1 MPGVV
6 PQMAQR
12 ESKAHIECGAVRKFA
27 GRTAFFASLFL
38 FLVRA
43 SAAPPQPPYR
53 FSSWTTENGL
63 PQNSIQ
69 ALLQTRDGYLWISTL
84 DGLVRF
90 DGLRFRVFN
99 RQNTPALTTDGF
111 SFFALLEDRQG
122 CLWAGTL
129 TGGAVRY
136 CNGTFT
142 SLTVKDG
149 LPNNTV
155 VRIDEDEEGTVW
167 IFTNP
172 GLAKWQNGRLIRVAP
187 EPGSPFNPYL
197 TTSNYNVGA
206 DGYLFG
212 LWRMEAHGWQRFAYG
227 HWSHFPLPFPLKDP
241 SKLHILSSI
250 EDSQHRFWYRLPDT
264 PDVYYCVEGGV
275 LTQYAGIPPEYFV
288 TYKDR
293 RGYLW
298 AYTGAGQCIVWKN
311 GRSIA
316 LPGFSTPF
324 VYRVLEDREGTVWI
338 GTAKEGLYRADPQAI
353 TSYQHPNG
361 SQWNIVEPVLQD
373 RTGAIWFGSRL
384 GLFRFDNGK
393 YQNFYHA
400 GEANARMAWR
410 NIVSAIYEDQDGTI
424 WTGTWSGLAKLK
436 GAHLISDSASA
447 EIQGRVNA
455 VLRDRAGDLWVGGE
469 NGLYRIRGGH
479 CTQLR
484 RADGLASDS
493 PYVQTI
499 FEDHRG
505 TLWIGTASG
514 LARSD
519 QGRFSM
525 LPAAAGASITALHE
539 DAVGVLWIGTYD
551 TGLARLD
558 GETFTR
564 YTEKDGLFNNGVFQI
579 LEDEKGFL
587 WLSCH
592 LGIYRLWK
600 QDLNDFAAGRISLIT
615 SSHFGKADGLLSV
628 ECSSQGQP
636 TGFKASDGKL
646 WFPTAQGLAV
656 VDPKAV
662 TFNRQPPPVAIE
674 DLSVDGHATDFHAG
688 VKIKPGQENLEMQYT
703 ALSLVR
709 SQQIRFRYRLE
720 GLDTSWINAGARRTA
735 YYSRIPPGT
744 YTFRVIAANSDGIW
758 NMQGA
763 HLTVQ
768 VLPPFYSTW
777 WFRLLS
783 ALTIAGLVYLT
794 WRRRTAQWEQRQAT
808 QRAFSRELLASQERE
823 RKRIA
828 AELHDSIG
836 QRLVVIKNLAL
847 LRLQDQNGS
856 PAAREQV
863 EEICTEASSGI
874 AEVREI
880 SHDLRPYQLDRLG
893 LTKALES
900 MVESV
905 GKASTTTFSA
915 SIDDIDDL
923 FTPEF
928 QIGFYRITQ
937 ECLSNILKHAEATEA
952 KVVVRRSGTRLQLTV
967 SDNGKGFTTSGA
979 YTEARK
985 GGFGLINISER
996 VELFAGKLEIQSA
1009 PTKGATINIDIDTD
1023 GLRYVQ

>member
-1 MPGVV
+1 MCGTFRGF
-6 PQMAQR
+6 AQR
-12 ESKAHIECGAVRKFA
+12 TGLFA
-27 GRTAFFASLFL
+27 YLLLFLLPASL
-38 FLVRA
+38 A
-43 SAAPPQPPYR
+43 QPPYR
-53 FSSWTTENGL
+53 FFSWTTENGL
-63 PQNSIQ
+63 PQNSVQ
-69 ALLQTRDGYLWISTL
+69 ALLQTRDGYLWMSTL

-90 DGLRFRVFN
+90 DGLRFRIFN
-99 RQNTPALTTDGF
+99 RQNTPALTTNGF

-129 TGGAVRY
+129 TGGAIRY

-167 IFTNP
+167 IYTAP

-197 TTSNYNVGA
+197 AASNYNIGA

-227 HWSHFPLPFPLKDP
+227 HWSHFPLPFPLRDP
-241 SKLHILSSI
+241 AKLHILSSI
-250 EDSQHRFWYRLPDT
+250 EDSLHRFWYKLPET
-264 PDVYYCVEGGV
+264 PNVYYCVDRGV
-275 LTQYAGIPPEYFV
+275 LTQYSGISSEDFV

-293 RGYLW
+293 LGNLW
-298 AYTGAGQCIVWKN
+298 AYNRAGDSRLWKD
-311 GRSIA
+311 GHSTA

-324 VYRVLEDREGTVWI
+324 AYRVLEDREGTLWI

-353 TSYQHPNG
+353 AMYQHPNG
-361 SQWNIVEPVLQD
+361 SQWNVVEPVLQD
-373 RTGAIWFGSRL
+373 RTGSVWFGSRL
-384 GLFRFDNGK
+384 GLFRLNKGK
-393 YQNFYHA
+393 YENFYHA
-400 GEANARMAWR
+400 GMASKRMAWE
-410 NIVSAIYEDQDGTI
+410 NIVSAIYEDRDGTI
-424 WTGTWSGLAKLK
+424 WTGTWNGLSKLE
-436 GAHLISDSASA
+436 GSHLVAEPSSAT
-447 EIQGRVNA
+447 IQGRINA
-455 VLRDRAGDLWVGGE
+455 ILRDRTGDLWVGGDK
-469 NGLYRIRGGH
+469 GLYRIHAGH
-479 CTQLR
+479 CTQLG
-484 RADGLASDS
+484 RADGLPSDS
-493 PYVQTI
+493 PYVQTL
-499 FEDHRG
+499 FEDRRG

-519 QGRFSM
+519 RGRFSM
-525 LPAAAGASITALHE
+525 LPAAADLNITALYE

-558 GETFTR
+558 RETFTR

-579 LEDEKGFL
+579 LEDEQGFL
-587 WLSCH
+587 WLSSH
-592 LGIYRLWK
+592 LGIYRIKK
-600 QDLNDFAAGRISLIT
+600 QDLNDFSAGRISLIT
-615 SSHFGKADGLLSV
+615 SSHFGKGDGLLSV

-636 TGFKASDGKL
+636 TGFKARDGKL
-646 WFPTAQGLAV
+646 WFPTTQGLAV

-662 TFNRQPPPVAIE
+662 KFNRQPPPVVIE
-674 DLSVDGHATDFHAG
+674 ELTVDGHATDFHAG
-688 VKIKPGQENLEMQYT
+688 VTIKPGQENLEIQYT
-703 ALSLVR
+703 ALSLVK

-720 GLDTSWINAGARRTA
+720 GLDPNWINAGARRTA
-735 YYSRIPPGT
+735 YYSRIPAGS

-758 NMQGA
+758 NEIGA
-763 HLTVQ
+763 RLEVH

-783 ALTIAGLVYLT
+783 TLAIAGVIYLI
-794 WRRRTAQWEQRQAT
+794 WRLRTAQWKQRQAA

-847 LRLQDQNGS
+847 LRLQNLNGNLIE
-856 PAAREQV
+856 REQV
-863 EEICTEASSGI
+863 EEICTEASSAI
-874 AEVREI
+874 TEVREI

-893 LTKALES
+893 LTKALRS

-905 GKASTTTFSA
+905 GKASTTVFSA

-923 FTPEF
+923 FTPEY

-937 ECLSNILKHAEATEA
+937 ECLSNILKHAEASEA
-952 KVVVRRSGTRLQLTV
+952 KVVVRRNGTRLQLLV
-967 SDNGKGFTTSGA
+967 SDNGKGFTTGGTN
-979 YTEARK
+979 TEVRK
-985 GGFGLINISER
+985 GGFGLINLSER
-996 VELFAGKLEIQSA
+996 VQLFAGKLEIQSV
-1009 PTKGATINIDIDTD
+1009 PMKGATINIDIDTNELRD
-1023 GLRYVQ
+1023 GR

>member
-1 MPGVV
+1 
-6 PQMAQR
+6 MARRQ
-12 ESKAHIECGAVRKFA
+12 SGAYTECGTFRRVAR
-27 GRTAFFASLFL
+27 GTAFFAHLFL

-43 SAAPPQPPYR
+43 SPGPPPYR

-63 PQNSIQ
+63 PQNSIS
-69 ALLQTRDGYLWISTL
+69 ALLQTRDGYLWMSTW

-90 DGLRFRVFN
+90 DGLRFRIFN
-99 RQNTPALTTDGF
+99 RQNTPALTSNGF
-111 SFFALLEDRQG
+111 SFFTLLEDRQG

-155 VRIDEDEEGTVW
+155 VRIDEDEEGSIW

-172 GLAKWQNGRLIRVAP
+172 GLAKWRNGRLIRVAP

-197 TTSNYNVGA
+197 TASSYNIGA
-206 DGYLFG
+206 DGSYFG
-212 LWRMEAHGWQRFAYG
+212 LWRMDVHGWQRFAYG
-227 HWSHFPLPFPLKDP
+227 HWSPFPLPFHLKDP

-250 EDSQHRFWYRLPDT
+250 EDSQHRFWYRLPET
-264 PDVYYCVEGGV
+264 PNVYYCVQDGV
-275 LTQYAGIPPEYFV
+275 LTQYAGIPSEYFV

-298 AYTGAGQCIVWKN
+298 ATTAAGHCILWKD
-311 GRSIA
+311 GRSA
-316 LPGFSTPF
+316 PLPGLSTPF
-324 VYRVLEDREGTVWI
+324 MYRVLEDREGTVWV

-353 TSYQHPNG
+353 TIYQHPKG
-361 SQWNIVEPVLQD
+361 SQWNVVEPVLQD
-373 RTGAIWFGSRL
+373 RAGSIWFGSRL

-393 YQNFYHA
+393 YENFYHA
-400 GEANARMAWR
+400 GKARERMDWD
-410 NIVSAIYEDQDGTI
+410 NIVSAIYEDRDGTI
-424 WTGTWSGLAKLK
+424 WAGTWSGLSKRE
-436 GAHLISDSASA
+436 GAHLTSDPASA
-447 EIQGRVNA
+447 EIQGRINA
-455 VLRDRAGDLWVGGE
+455 ILRDRAGDLWVGGE
-469 NGLYRIRGGH
+469 KGLYQIHRGH
-479 CTQLR
+479 CTRLGR
-484 RADGLASDS
+484 GDGLAIDS

-499 FEDHRG
+499 FEDHQG
-505 TLWIGTASG
+505 TLWIGTATG

-525 LPAAAGASITALHE
+525 LPATAGLSITALHE
-539 DAVGVLWIGTYD
+539 DAAGVLWIGTYD
-551 TGLARLD
+551 NGLARLD
-558 GETFTR
+558 RETFTR

-592 LGIYRLWK
+592 LGIYRIKK
-600 QDLNDFAAGRISLIT
+600 QDLNDFSAGRISLIT
-615 SSHFGKADGLLSV
+615 SSYFGKADGLLSV

-636 TGFKASDGKL
+636 TGFNARDGKL
-646 WFPTAQGLAV
+646 WFPTTQGLAL

-662 TFNRQPPPVAIE
+662 QFNRQPPPVAIE
-674 DLSVDGHATDFHAG
+674 ELTVDGHATDFHAG
-688 VKIKPGQENLEMQYT
+688 VKIKPGQGNLEIQYT
-703 ALSLVR
+703 ALSLVK

-720 GLDTSWINAGARRTA
+720 GFDVNWINAGARRTA
-735 YYSRIPPGT
+735 YYSRIPPGS
-744 YTFRVIAANSDGIW
+744 YTFRVMAANSDGIW
-758 NMQGA
+758 NMKGSRLA
-763 HLTVQ
+763 VQ
-768 VLPPFYSTW
+768 VLPPFQSTW

-783 ALTIAGLVYLT
+783 ALSLAGLLYLT
-794 WRRRTAQWEQRQAT
+794 WRQRTAQWKQRQAK
-808 QRAFSRELLASQERE
+808 QRTFSRELLASQERE

-828 AELHDSIG
+828 GELHDSIG

-847 LRLQDQNGS
+847 LRLQDQNGHLV
-856 PAAREQV
+856 AREQI
-863 EEICTEASSGI
+863 EDICTEASSAI

-880 SHDLRPYQLDRLG
+880 SYNLRPYQLDRLG

-937 ECLSNILKHAEATEA
+937 ECLSNILKHAEASEA
-952 KVVVRRSGTRLQLTV
+952 KVVVRRSGTRLRLSV

-979 YTEARK
+979 FTELRN

-996 VELFAGKLEIQSA
+996 VQLFAGKLEVQSG
-1009 PTKGATINIDIDTD
+1009 PMKGVTINIVIDTN
-1023 GLRYVQ
+1023 GLRDGK

>member
-1 MPGVV
+1 MC
-6 PQMAQR
+6 R
-12 ESKAHIECGAVRKFA
+12 TFRRFA
-27 GRTAFFASLFL
+27 RRTAFFAYLLL
-38 FLVRA
+38 FLVCA
-43 SAAPPQPPYR
+43 SPAQPPYR
-53 FSSWTTENGL
+53 FFSWTTENGL

-69 ALLQTRDGYLWISTL
+69 ALLQTRDGYLWMSTL

-90 DGLRFRVFN
+90 DGLRFRIFN
-99 RQNTPALTTDGF
+99 RQNTPALTANGF

-129 TGGAVRY
+129 TGGVIRY
-136 CNGTFT
+136 CNGAFT
-142 SLTVKDG
+142 SLTEKDG

-167 IFTNP
+167 IFTAP

-197 TTSNYNVGA
+197 TTSNYNIGA

-241 SKLHILSSI
+241 AKLHILSSI
-250 EDSQHRFWYRLPDT
+250 EDSQHRFWYKLPET
-264 PDVYYCVEGGV
+264 PNVYYCVDGAV
-275 LTQYAGIPPEYFV
+275 LTQYAGIAPEDFV

-293 RGYLW
+293 LGNLW
-298 AYTGAGQCIVWKN
+298 ATNPAGQSRLWKD
-311 GRSIA
+311 GHSTA
-316 LPGFSTPF
+316 LSGFSTPF
-324 VYRVLEDREGTVWI
+324 MYRMLEDREGTLWI

-353 TSYQHPNG
+353 AMVQHPNG
-361 SQWNIVEPVLQD
+361 SQWNVVEPTLQD
-373 RTGAIWFGSRL
+373 RTGSIWFGSRL
-384 GLFRFDNGK
+384 GLFRWNNGK
-393 YQNFYHA
+393 YENFYHSGKA
-400 GEANARMAWR
+400 SKRMAWD
-410 NIVSAIYEDQDGTI
+410 NIVSAIYEDRDGTI
-424 WTGTWSGLAKLK
+424 WAGTWNGLSKRE
-436 GAHLISDSASA
+436 GAHLVSEPASA

-455 VLRDRAGDLWVGGE
+455 ILRDRAGDLWIGGE
-469 NGLYRIRGGH
+469 KGLYRIHDGH
-479 CTQLR
+479 CTRLG

-505 TLWIGTASG
+505 TLWIGTANG

-519 QGRFSM
+519 RGRFSM
-525 LPAAAGASITALHE
+525 LPAAADLNITALHE
-539 DAVGVLWIGTYD
+539 DALGVLWIGTYD

-579 LEDEKGFL
+579 LEDDQGFL
-587 WLSCH
+587 WLSGH
-592 LGIYRLWK
+592 LGIYRIKK
-600 QDLNDFAAGRISLIT
+600 QDLNDFSTGRISLIT
-615 SSHFGKADGLLSV
+615 SSHFGKGDGLLSV

-636 TGFKASDGKL
+636 TGFKARDGKL
-646 WFPTAQGLAV
+646 WFPTTQGLAV
-656 VDPKAV
+656 VDTKAV
-662 TFNRQPPPVAIE
+662 RFNRQPPPVVIE
-674 DLSVDGHATDFHAG
+674 ELTVDGHATDFHAG
-688 VKIKPGQENLEMQYT
+688 VKIKPGQENLEIQYT
-703 ALSLVR
+703 ALSLVK
-709 SQQIRFRYRLE
+709 SQQVRFRYRLD
-720 GLDTSWINAGARRTA
+720 GLDPNWINAGARRTA
-735 YYSRIPPGT
+735 YYSRIPAGT

-758 NMQGA
+758 NLDGA
-763 HLTVQ
+763 RLAVQ

-783 ALTIAGLVYLT
+783 VLIIAALVYLI
-794 WRRRTAQWEQRQAT
+794 WRQRTAQWERRQAT

-847 LRLQDQNGS
+847 LRLRNLNGNLVE
-856 PAAREQV
+856 REQV
-863 EEICTEASSGI
+863 EEICTEASSAI

-893 LTKALES
+893 LTKALRS

-905 GKASTTTFSA
+905 GKASPTTFSA

-937 ECLSNILKHAEATEA
+937 ECLSNILKHAEASEA
-952 KVVVRRSGTRLQLTV
+952 KVVVRRSGTRLQLSV
-967 SDNGKGFTTSGA
+967 SDNGKGFTPSGA
-979 YTEARK
+979 NTEVRK
-985 GGFGLINISER
+985 GGFGLVNISER
-996 VELFAGKLEIQSA
+996 VQLFAGKLEIQSV
-1009 PTKGATINIDIDTD
+1009 PMKGATINIDIDTNELRD
-1023 GLRYVQ
+1023 GR

>member
-1 MPGVV
+1 M
-6 PQMAQR
+6 
-12 ESKAHIECGAVRKFA
+12 CGTFRKFA
-27 GRTAFFASLFL
+27 RRTAFFAYLLL
-38 FLVRA
+38 FLVHA
-43 SAAPPQPPYR
+43 SPAQPPYR
-53 FSSWTTENGL
+53 FFSWTTENGL

-69 ALLQTRDGYLWISTL
+69 ALRQTRDGYLWMSTL

-99 RQNTPALTTDGF
+99 RQNTPALTTNGF
-111 SFFALLEDRQG
+111 SFFTLLEDRQG

-187 EPGSPFNPYL
+187 EPGSAFNPFL
-197 TTSNYNVGA
+197 TTSNYNIGA

-241 SKLHILSSI
+241 SKLHIVSSI
-250 EDSQHRFWYRLPDT
+250 EDSQHRFWYRLPET
-264 PDVYYCVEGGV
+264 PNVYYCVDGGV
-275 LTQYAGIPPEYFV
+275 LTQYAGISSEDFV

-293 RGYLW
+293 LGNLW
-298 AYTGAGQCIVWKN
+298 ATNPAGHTRLWKD
-311 GRSIA
+311 GHSTA
-316 LPGFSTPF
+316 LSSFSTPF
-324 VYRVLEDREGTVWI
+324 VYRMLEDREGTLWI
-338 GTAKEGLYRADPQAI
+338 GTAKEGLFRADPQAI
-353 TSYQHPNG
+353 ATYQHPNG
-361 SQWNIVEPVLQD
+361 SQWNVVEPVLQD
-373 RTGAIWFGSRL
+373 RAGSIWFGSRL
-384 GLFRFDNGK
+384 GLFRLNDGK
-393 YQNFYHA
+393 YENFYHA
-400 GEANARMAWR
+400 GKASKRMAWD
-410 NIVSAIYEDQDGTI
+410 NIVSAIYEDRDGTI
-424 WTGTWSGLAKLK
+424 WTGTWNGLSKRE
-436 GAHLISDSASA
+436 GAHLISDPASA
-447 EIQGRVNA
+447 EIQGRINA
-455 VLRDRAGDLWVGGE
+455 ILRDQAGDLWVGGE
-469 NGLYRIRGGH
+469 KGLYRIHGGH
-479 CTQLR
+479 CKKLGH
-484 RADGLASDS
+484 ADGLASDS

-525 LPAAAGASITALHE
+525 LPAAAGLSITALHE
-539 DAVGVLWIGTYD
+539 DDASVLWIGTYD

-558 GETFTR
+558 HQTFTR

-587 WLSCH
+587 WLSSH
-592 LGIYRLWK
+592 LGIYRIKK
-600 QDLNDFAAGRISLIT
+600 QDLNDFSAGRISLIT
-615 SSHFGKADGLLSV
+615 SSHFGKADGLVGV

-636 TGFKASDGKL
+636 TGFKARDGKL
-646 WFPTAQGLAV
+646 WFPTTQGLAM

-662 TFNRQPPPVAIE
+662 KFNRQPPPVVIE
-674 DLSVDGHATDFHAG
+674 ELTVDGHAVDFHDG
-688 VKIKPGQENLEMQYT
+688 VKIKPGQENLEIQYT
-703 ALSLVR
+703 ALSLVK

-720 GLDTSWINAGARRTA
+720 GLDLDWINAGVRRTA
-735 YYSRIPPGT
+735 YYSRIPSGS

-758 NMQGA
+758 NMKGA
-763 HLTVQ
+763 GLAVQ

-777 WFRLLS
+777 WFRLFS
-783 ALTIAGLVYLT
+783 ALSIAGLVYLT
-794 WRRRTAQWEQRQAT
+794 WQQRTAQWKQRQAT

-847 LRLQDQNGS
+847 LRLQNQNGNR
-856 PAAREQV
+856 AEREQV
-863 EEICTEASSGI
+863 EEICTEASSAI

-880 SHDLRPYQLDRLG
+880 SYDLRPYQLDRLG
-893 LTKALES
+893 LTKALRS
-900 MVESV
+900 MVENV
-905 GKASTTTFSA
+905 GKGSATTFSA

-928 QIGFYRITQ
+928 QIAFYRITQ
-937 ECLSNILKHAEATEA
+937 ECLSNILKHAEASEA
-952 KVVVRRSGTRLQLTV
+952 KVVVRRNGARLQLSV
-967 SDNGKGFTTSGA
+967 SDNGKGFTTNGT
-979 YTEARK
+979 YTEARN

-996 VELFAGKLEIQSA
+996 VQIFAGKLEIESA
-1009 PTKGATINIDIDTD
+1009 PMKGATINIDIDTNGLHD
-1023 GLRYVQ
+1023 GQ

>member
-1 MPGVV
+1 MY
-6 PQMAQR
+6 
-12 ESKAHIECGAVRKFA
+12 
-27 GRTAFFASLFL
+27 LFI
-38 FLVRA
+38 FLARA
-43 SAAPPQPPYR
+43 SSAAAPYR
-53 FSSWTTENGL
+53 FVSWTTENGL

-69 ALLQTRDGYLWISTL
+69 ALRQTRDGYLWMSTL

-99 RQNTPALTTDGF
+99 RQNTPALTTNGF

-142 SLTVKDG
+142 SFTVKDG
-149 LPNNTV
+149 LPNNSV
-155 VRIDEDEEGTVW
+155 VRIDEDEAGTVW

-197 TTSNYNVGA
+197 TASNYNIGA

-298 AYTGAGQCIVWKN
+298 ATNAAGRCILWKN
-311 GRSIA
+311 GRSTP

-324 VYRVLEDREGTVWI
+324 IYRVLEDREGTVWI
-338 GTAKEGLYRADPQAI
+338 GTAKEGLYRADTLAI
-353 TSYQHPNG
+353 TTFQHPNG

-373 RTGAIWFGSRL
+373 RAGNIWFGSRL
-384 GLFRFDNGK
+384 GLFRFSGGK
-393 YQNFYHA
+393 YENFYHA
-400 GEANARMAWR
+400 ANANARMAWR

-424 WTGTWSGLAKLK
+424 WAGTWNGLAKVS
-436 GAHLISDSASA
+436 GAQLISDPVSQ
-447 EIQGRVNA
+447 EIQGRVNTIF
-455 VLRDRAGDLWVGGE
+455 RDRAGDLWVGGE
-469 NGLYRIRGGH
+469 RGLYRIHGAH
-479 CTQLR
+479 CTQLG
-484 RADGLASDS
+484 RADGLASDG
-493 PYVQTI
+493 PHVQTI
-499 FEDHRG
+499 LEDRRG
-505 TLWIGTASG
+505 TLWVGTTSG
-514 LARSD
+514 LARSN
-519 QGRFSM
+519 QNRFSM
-525 LPAAAGASITALHE
+525 LSAAAGLSITALYE
-539 DAVGVLWIGTYD
+539 DAAGVLWIGTYD

-558 GETFTR
+558 RETITR
-564 YTEKDGLFNNGVFQI
+564 YTTKDGLFNNGVFQI

-592 LGIYRLWK
+592 LGIYRIKK
-600 QDLNDFAAGRISLIT
+600 QDLNDFAAGRISFLT

-636 TGFKASDGKL
+636 TGFKARDGKL

-656 VDPKAV
+656 VDPRAV
-662 TFNRQPPPVAIE
+662 TFNRLPPPVVIE
-674 DLSVDGHATDFHAG
+674 DLAVDGHATDFRADL
-688 VKIKPGQENLEMQYT
+688 KIKPGQENLEIQYT
-703 ALSLVR
+703 ALSFVK
-709 SQQIRFRYRLE
+709 SQQIRFRYKVE
-720 GLDTSWINAGARRTA
+720 GLDPNWINAGTRRTA

-758 NMQGA
+758 NANGA
-763 HLTVQ
+763 RLALQ

-783 ALTIAGLVYLT
+783 LLSFAGLLYLT
-794 WRRRTAQWEQRQAT
+794 WRWRTAQWEQKQAA
-808 QRAFSRELLASQERE
+808 QRAFSRQLLASQERE

-828 AELHDSIG
+828 AGLHDSIG

-847 LRLQDQNGS
+847 LRLQDHNADL
-856 PAAREQV
+856 AARDQV
-863 EEICTEASSGI
+863 EEICAEASSAI

-893 LTKALES
+893 LTKALQA
-900 MVESV
+900 MVTTV
-905 GKASTTTFSA
+905 GKGSTTTFSA
-915 SIDDIDDL
+915 SIDNIDDL

-928 QIGFYRITQ
+928 QIGFYRIAQ
-937 ECLSNILKHAEATEA
+937 ECLSNVLKHAEATEA
-952 KVVVRRSGTRLQLTV
+952 KLIVQRIGPRLRLAV
-967 SDNGKGFTTSGA
+967 SDNGKGFTPGVPTPD
-979 YTEARK
+979 ARK

-996 VELFAGKLEIQSA
+996 VQFFGGKLDIQTA
-1009 PTKGATINIDIDTD
+1009 PARGATITIDIDTE
-1023 GLRYVQ
+1023 GLHDDR

>member
-1 MPGVV
+1 MCGTF
-6 PQMAQR
+6 R
-12 ESKAHIECGAVRKFA
+12 RFAH
-27 GRTAFFASLFL
+27 RTALFACLLLFL
-38 FLVRA
+38 LPA
-43 SAAPPQPPYR
+43 SGAQPPYR
-53 FSSWTTENGL
+53 FFSWTTENGL
-63 PQNSIQ
+63 PQNSVQ
-69 ALLQTRDGYLWISTL
+69 ALLQTRDGYLWMSTL

-90 DGLRFRVFN
+90 DGLHFRIFN
-99 RQNTPALTTDGF
+99 RQNTPALTTNGF

-129 TGGAVRY
+129 TGGAIRY
-136 CNGTFT
+136 CHGTFT

-167 IFTNP
+167 IFTAP

-197 TTSNYNVGA
+197 TASSYNVGA

-227 HWSHFPLPFPLKDP
+227 HWSHYPLPFPLKDP
-241 SKLHILSSI
+241 SKLHISSSI
-250 EDSQHRFWYRLPDT
+250 EDSKRRFWYKLPET
-264 PDVYYCVEGGV
+264 PNVYYCVDGGV
-275 LTQYAGIPPEYFV
+275 LTQYEGIDPEDFV

-293 RGYLW
+293 LGNLW
-298 AYTGAGQCIVWKN
+298 ATNPSGRTRLWKD
-311 GRSIA
+311 GHSTA
-316 LPGFSTPF
+316 LSGFSTPF
-324 VYRVLEDREGTVWI
+324 MYRMLEDREGTLWI

-353 TSYQHPNG
+353 AMYQHPNG
-361 SQWNIVEPVLQD
+361 SQWNVVEPVLQD
-373 RTGAIWFGSRL
+373 RTGSVWFGSRL
-384 GLFRFDNGK
+384 GLFRLNKGK
-393 YQNFYHA
+393 YENFYHA
-400 GEANARMAWR
+400 GEPSKRMAWD

-424 WTGTWSGLAKLK
+424 WTGTWNGLSKLEVSRLV
-436 GAHLISDSASA
+436 AEPSSAA
-447 EIQGRVNA
+447 IQGRINA
-455 VLRDRAGDLWVGGE
+455 ILRDRAGNLWVGGE
-469 NGLYRIRGGH
+469 KGLYRIHGGH
-479 CTQLR
+479 CTQLGR
-484 RADGLASDS
+484 GDGLASDS

-499 FEDHRG
+499 FEDRRG

-519 QGRFSM
+519 RGRFSM
-525 LPAAAGASITALHE
+525 LPAAADLNITALYE

-551 TGLARLD
+551 TGLAKLD

-579 LEDEKGFL
+579 LEDEQGFL
-587 WLSCH
+587 WLSSH
-592 LGIYRLWK
+592 LGIYRIKK
-600 QDLNDFAAGRISLIT
+600 QDLNDFSAGRISLLT
-615 SSHFGKADGLLSV
+615 SSHFGKGDGLLSV

-636 TGFKASDGKL
+636 TGFKARDGKL
-646 WFPTAQGLAV
+646 WFPTTQGLAV

-662 TFNRQPPPVAIE
+662 QFNRQPPPVVIE
-674 DLSVDGHATDFHAG
+674 ELTVDGHTTDFHAG
-688 VKIKPGQENLEMQYT
+688 VTIKPGQENLEIQYT
-703 ALSLVR
+703 ALSLVK
-709 SQQIRFRYRLE
+709 SQQIRFRYRLD
-720 GLDTSWINAGARRTA
+720 GLDPNWINAGARRTA
-735 YYSRIPPGT
+735 YYSRLPAGT
-744 YTFRVIAANSDGIW
+744 YTFRVIAANSDGVW
-758 NMQGA
+758 NEIGA
-763 HLTVQ
+763 RLEVH

-783 ALTIAGLVYLT
+783 TLAIAGVIYGI
-794 WRRRTAQWEQRQAT
+794 WRLRTAQWKQRQAA

-847 LRLQDQNGS
+847 LRLQNLNGNLLE
-856 PAAREQV
+856 REQV
-863 EEICTEASSGI
+863 EEICTEASSAI
-874 AEVREI
+874 TEVREI

-893 LTKALES
+893 LTKALRS

-905 GKASTTTFSA
+905 GKASTTAFSA

-923 FTPEF
+923 FTPEY

-937 ECLSNILKHAEATEA
+937 ECLSNILKHAEASEA
-952 KVVVRRSGTRLQLTV
+952 KVVVRRNGTRLQLSV

-979 YTEARK
+979 TTEVRK

-996 VELFAGKLEIQSA
+996 VQLFAGKLEIQSI
-1009 PTKGATINIDIDTD
+1009 PMKGATINIDIDTTELRD
-1023 GLRYVQ
+1023 GR

>member
-1 MPGVV
+1 
-6 PQMAQR
+6 MAQR
-12 ESKAHIECGAVRKFA
+12 ESETYTGCGGLRKFVR
-27 GRTAFFASLFL
+27 RTVLFAYLFF

-43 SAAPPQPPYR
+43 SPATSPYR
-53 FSSWTTENGL
+53 FFPWTTENGL

-69 ALLQTRDGYLWISTL
+69 ALRQTRDGYLWMSTL

-90 DGLRFRVFN
+90 DGFRFRIFN
-99 RQNTPALTTDGF
+99 RQNTPALTTNGF

-197 TTSNYNVGA
+197 TTSKDSIGA

-227 HWSHFPLPFPLKDP
+227 HWSHFPLPFPLSDP
-241 SKLHILSSI
+241 SKLHIWSSI
-250 EDSQHRFWYRLPDT
+250 EDSQRRFWYRLSAT

-275 LTQYAGIPPEYFV
+275 LTRYLGIPPEYFV

-298 AYTGAGQCIVWKN
+298 AYSGAGRCIVWKN

-316 LPGFSTPF
+316 LPGLSTPF

-353 TSYQHPNG
+353 NTYQHPNG

-373 RTGAIWFGSRL
+373 RTGAIWFGSRM
-384 GLFRFDNGK
+384 GLFRFTNGK
-393 YQNFYHA
+393 YENFYHA
-400 GEANARMAWR
+400 GRALRRMAWH

-424 WTGTWSGLAKLK
+424 WTGTWNGLSKRE
-436 GAHLISDSASA
+436 GAHLISDPASA

-455 VLRDRAGDLWVGGE
+455 IFRDRAGDLWVGGE
-469 NGLYRIRGGH
+469 RGLFRIHGGH
-479 CTQLR
+479 CTRLG

-505 TLWIGTASG
+505 TLWIGTATG

-519 QGRFSM
+519 QGRFSI
-525 LPAAAGASITALHE
+525 LPATAGLSITALHE
-539 DAVGVLWIGTYD
+539 DAAGVLWIGTYD
-551 TGLARLD
+551 TGLGRLN
-558 GETFTR
+558 GKTFIR
-564 YTEKDGLFNNGVFQI
+564 YTEKDGLFSNGVFQI
-579 LEDEKGFL
+579 LEDGKGFL

-592 LGIYRLWK
+592 LGIYRIKK

-628 ECSSQGQP
+628 ESSSQGQP

-662 TFNRQPPPVAIE
+662 AFNRLPPPVVIE
-674 DLSVDGHATDFHAG
+674 DLAVDGHAADLRAG
-688 VKIKPGQENLEMQYT
+688 VKVKPGQENLEMQYT
-703 ALSLVR
+703 ALSLVK

-720 GLDTSWINAGARRTA
+720 GLDLDWINAGTRRTA
-735 YYSRIPPGT
+735 YYSRIPAGA
-744 YTFRVIAANSDGIW
+744 YTFHVIAANSDGIW
-758 NMQGA
+758 NTEGA
-763 HLTVQ
+763 RLAVR
-768 VLPPFYSTW
+768 VLPPFYMMW
-777 WFRLLS
+777 WFRLFVALS
-783 ALTIAGLVYLT
+783 IAGLIYLA
-794 WRRRTAQWEQRQAT
+794 WRRRTAQWEQRQAA

-836 QRLVVIKNLAL
+836 QRLIVIKNLAL
-847 LRLQDQNGS
+847 LRMQDQNGNL
-856 PAAREQV
+856 AAREQI
-863 EEICTEASSGI
+863 EEICTEASSAI

-880 SHDLRPYQLDRLG
+880 SYDLRPYQLDRLG
-893 LTKALES
+893 LTKALQS
-900 MVESV
+900 MVQSF
-905 GKASTTTFSA
+905 GKASATIFSA
-915 SIDDIDDL
+915 SIDNIDDL

-928 QIGFYRITQ
+928 QIGFYRIVQ
-937 ECLSNILKHAEATEA
+937 ECLSNILKHAEASEA
-952 KVVVRRSGTRLQLTV
+952 EVVVRRNGARLQLTV
-967 SDNGKGFTTSGA
+967 SDNGKGLTTSGA
-979 YTEARK
+979 YSEARK
-985 GGFGLINISER
+985 GGLGLINISER
-996 VELFAGKLEIQSA
+996 VQLFAGKLEIRSA
-1009 PTKGATINIDIDTD
+1009 PAKGATINIDIDTRGLPD
-1023 GLRYVQ
+1023 GQ